1 MTLISTSPSPA
12 GHHPTLRV
20 IQRIAAGYQY
30 HSSKLY
36 LICKL
41 HYPRI
46 RDLRS
51 PGLLASYYLAIYIYI
66 CFFKF
71 IEGSLEVKLPT
82 MSMWTDGKAEVGR
95 VREEKESV
103 KKMIKGRVVG
113 SVQPWGPGA
122 IILSPN
128 SWGLDPRPLSKTTE
142 MSTDT
147 SLDVKQLAPSRA
159 VATSA
164 TSARVR
170 AWRSGLIPCKK
181 KHV

>member
-20 IQRIAAGYQY
+20 IRRIAAGYHY
-30 HSSKLY
+30 HNSKLY

-51 PGLLASYYLAIYIYI
+51 PGLLASYYLAIYIF
-66 CFFKF
+66 FFKF

-128 SWGLDPRPLSKTTE
+128 SWGLDPRLP
-142 MSTDT
+142 
-147 SLDVKQLAPSRA
+147 
-159 VATSA
+159 
-164 TSARVR
+164 
-170 AWRSGLIPCKK
+170 PCPKPQR
-181 KHV
+181 